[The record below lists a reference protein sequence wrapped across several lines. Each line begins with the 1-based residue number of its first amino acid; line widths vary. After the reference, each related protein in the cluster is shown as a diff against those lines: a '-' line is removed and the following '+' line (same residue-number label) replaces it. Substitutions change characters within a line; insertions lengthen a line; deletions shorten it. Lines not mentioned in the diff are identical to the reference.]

1 MAKRV
6 SDTIKM
12 KSGKINLPK
21 IKAEARKG
29 TRYVFF
35 ERNGRECVIL
45 AQKYGPAWW
54 KKATANDI
62 FRVSPCERIKRN

>member
-12 KSGKINLPK
+12 KSGKINLTK

-54 KKATANDI
+54 KKATERDI
-62 FRVSPCERIKRN
+62 FRVSPCDRKR

>member
-6 SDTIKM
+6 SATIKM
-12 KSGKINLPK
+12 KSGKINLKK
-21 IKAEARKG
+21 IKAEAGKG
-29 TRYVFF
+29 TSYVFF

-54 KKATANDI
+54 KKAKINDI
-62 FRVSPCERIKRN
+62 LKVSPCDRKR